1 MRYIND
7 YEYKLDWDIP
17 HYSKRWYKKITTN
30 PSQSL
35 TQEHLDLYV
44 ASAKLII
51 AIDEKRY
58 DDSLKYFH
66 PVRISD
72 IDYMFY
78 KAYANKNITQ
88 QVIQTFKKMEQ
99 ATTNEERLNLYL
111 SLHNVDKEVIEIAY
125 SHAKNSVDA
134 QFEVMKRELEEA
146 NRSHFY
152 HNELKELND
161 LKFNLSFVIDQKP
174 LYDPIK
180 NVEKY
185 IETFEEFHQQ
195 FVNDLIDEIDMLLQ
209 SEERSGQLKA
219 SLEEA
224 KKMLKG
230 EKVDVEYPNMEE
242 YAIVSA
248 LERIEIY
255 KSAPSIQPLKE
266 VFNET
271 VKQYEKWLQMP
282 LTEEEKQRIERA
294 IEDALSAINH
304 SYIENEKDLNWQIQN
319 LQHNYKMIEEY
330 LQRYTLSI
338 ITNLPAIDATF
349 VPITLQIHDDYRTID
364 SLASNIKVKVTSE
377 NGRIIPETAT
387 LQNGKAQVLL
397 HPKTNGK
404 LPPTITAEIIDAPP
418 KYEYLIGQKI
428 TRNTYF

>member
-35 TQEHLDLYV
+35 TQEHFDLYV

-51 AIDEKRY
+51 AIDEKGY

-66 PVRISD
+66 PVSISD

-88 QVIQTFKKMEQ
+88 QVIQTFEKMEQ
-99 ATTNEERLNLYL
+99 ATTNKERLNLYL
-111 SLHNVDKEVIEIAY
+111 SLHNVDKEVIETAY
-125 SHAKNSVDA
+125 SYAKNSVDA
-134 QFEVMKRELEEA
+134 QFEVMKRKLEEA

-174 LYDPIK
+174 LYDSIK

-209 SEERSGQLKA
+209 SEERSGKLKA
-219 SLEEA
+219 PLEEA

-242 YAIVSA
+242 YEIVSA
-248 LERIEIY
+248 LKRIEIY
-255 KSAPSIQPLKE
+255 KS
-266 VFNET
+266 
-271 VKQYEKWLQMP
+271 
-282 LTEEEKQRIERA
+282 LTFY
-294 IEDALSAINH
+294 S
-304 SYIENEKDLNWQIQN
+304 
-319 LQHNYKMIEEY
+319 
-330 LQRYTLSI
+330 
-338 ITNLPAIDATF
+338 
-349 VPITLQIHDDYRTID
+349 TIKR
-364 SLASNIKVKVTSE
+364 S
-377 NGRIIPETAT
+377 R
-387 LQNGKAQVLL
+387 Q
-397 HPKTNGK
+397 
-404 LPPTITAEIIDAPP
+404 
-418 KYEYLIGQKI
+418 
-428 TRNTYF
+428 

>member
-7 YEYKLDWDIP
+7 YEYKLDWVIP
-17 HYSKRWYKKITTN
+17 HYSKTWYKEITIN
-30 PSQSL
+30 QSQSL

-44 ASAKLII
+44 ASTKLII
-51 AIDEKRY
+51 AIDEKGY

-66 PVRISD
+66 PVHISD

-88 QVIQTFKKMEQ
+88 QVIQTFEKMEQ
-99 ATTNEERLNLYL
+99 ATTNKERLNLYL
-111 SLHNVDKEVIEIAY
+111 SLHNVDKEVIETAY

-134 QFEVMKRELEEA
+134 QFEVMKRKLEKA

-266 VFNET
+266 VVNET

-282 LTEEEKQRIERA
+282 LTEEEKQHIERA

-304 SYIENEKDLNWQIQN
+304 SYIENEKDLNRQIQN

-377 NGRIIPETAT
+377 DGRIIPETAT